1 MGELMET
8 DLQECLLET
17 DETEKALSD
26 RINSAREGVLVGGD
40 TIPGV
45 QGLLCLG
52 IFLLLG
58 S

>member
-1 MGELMET
+1 MGT
-8 DLQECLLET
+8 DLQECSLET

-26 RINSAREGVLVGGD
+26 RINSAREGVLVGGA